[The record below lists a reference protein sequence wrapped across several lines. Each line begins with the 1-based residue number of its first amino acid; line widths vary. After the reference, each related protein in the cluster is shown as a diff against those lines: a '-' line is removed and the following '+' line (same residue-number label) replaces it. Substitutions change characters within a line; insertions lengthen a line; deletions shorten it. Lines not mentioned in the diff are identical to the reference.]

1 MTNEV
6 TCPQCKQVFE
16 MDAAGY
22 AEITKQIRGAEFEH
36 ELHQRLEQQQETHQL
51 EIELAESKV
60 KQESA
65 TESGNKDKQIDRLKA
80 ELKAS
85 DTTKKLAVREA
96 LDPLKEELVK
106 LRGDV
111 SSADSEKAL
120 LEKSLQE
127 KHQIEL
133 QNKDAIIVIK
143 QEEIDR
149 VKDMKLKMSVKE
161 IGESLEKWCEDQFN
175 ILRPSAFPNAYFE
188 KDNESV
194 KEGDDVKGSK
204 GDYIFREADSNGVEF
219 VSIMFEMKDKMEGKK
234 GETNESHLKKL
245 DADRRKK
252 NCEYAVLVSM
262 LEPESELYNQGIVNM
277 SHNYENMYV
286 VRPQSFLTIL
296 GIIRNEARKSLEVRN
311 ELTVIRNQNLDIE
324 NFEDSLEEFKGDLS
338 QRVGWAQ
345 DRYTDSIKDVDKAI
359 ANLEKLRINLIK
371 SSDHLELAEKKAKST
386 TVKSLTRGNPTMAAK
401 FAAVKKKKDEEE

>member
-1 MTNEV
+1 MSKKV
-6 TCPQCKQVFE
+6 TCPECKQVFE

-22 AEITKQIRGAEFEH
+22 AEIAKQIHGAEFEH
-36 ELHQRLEQQQETHQL
+36 ELHQRLAQQQKSHQL

-85 DTTKKLAVREA
+85 DMAKELAVREA
-96 LDPLKEELVK
+96 VDPLKEELMK
-106 LRGDV
+106 LKGEV

-127 KHQIEL
+127 KYQIEL
-133 QNKDAIIVIK
+133 KNKDAIIVLK
-143 QEEIDR
+143 DEEIDR

-161 IGESLEKWCEDQFN
+161 IGESLEKWCENQFN
-175 ILRPSAFPNAYFE
+175 ILRPSAFPHAYFE

-194 KEGDDVKGSK
+194 KEGDETKGTK
-204 GDYIFREADSNGVEF
+204 GDYIFREADPNDVPF

-245 DADRRKK
+245 DGDRRKK

-277 SHNYENMYV
+277 SHKYENMYV
-286 VRPQSFLTIL
+286 VRPQFFLTIL

-311 ELTVIRNQNLDIE
+311 ELAISRNQNFDVE
-324 NFEDSLEEFKGDLS
+324 NFVETFEDFKGDLTK
-338 QRVGWAQ
+338 RVGWAQ
-345 DRYTDSIKDVDKAI
+345 DRYADSIKEVDKAI
-359 ANLEKLRINLIK
+359 ANLQKVRANLVK
-371 SSDHLELAEKKAKST
+371 SSDHLELAEKKSQGT
-386 TVKSLTRGNPTMAAK
+386 TIKSLTSGNPTMAAK
-401 FAAVKKKKDEEE
+401 FAAVKKDEDE

>member
-1 MTNEV
+1 
-6 TCPQCKQVFE
+6 
-16 MDAAGY
+16 
-22 AEITKQIRGAEFEH
+22 
-36 ELHQRLEQQQETHQL
+36 
-51 EIELAESKV
+51 LAESKV

-85 DTTKKLAVREA
+85 DTTKELAVREA
-96 LDPLKEELVK
+96 VDPLKEELMK
-106 LRGDV
+106 LKGEV

-120 LEKSLQE
+120 LEKSLLE

-133 QNKDAIIVIK
+133 KNKDAIIVLK
-143 QEEIDR
+143 DEEIDR

-161 IGESLEKWCEDQFN
+161 IGESLEKWCENQFN

-194 KEGDDVKGSK
+194 KEGDDVKGTK

-245 DADRRKK
+245 DGDRRKK

-277 SHNYENMYV
+277 SHKYENMYV
-286 VRPQSFLTIL
+286 VRPQNFLTVL
-296 GIIRNEARKSLEVRN
+296 GVIRNEARKSLEVRN
-311 ELTVIRNQNLDIE
+311 ELAIIRNQNLDIE
-324 NFEDSLEEFKGDLS
+324 NFEGQLEKFKGDLS

-345 DRYTDSIKDVDKAI
+345 DRYADSIKDVDKAI
-359 ANLEKLRINLIK
+359 ANLQSLRDNLVK
-371 SSDHLELAEKKAKST
+371 SSNHLEFAEKKAKDT

-401 FAAVKKKKDEEE
+401 FAAVKENSEEE